1 MTMMIYYSRDP
12 ITDSCISLGSI
23 TPSNFKHNHLNKRE
37 GGRNVSVCTYMY
49 YSAIISTGLMS
60 CTNKSKGTMIYS
72 VLNSLQ
78 YKINRLFKE

>member
-37 GGRNVSVCTYMY
+37 GGRNVSVCVHTC
-49 YSAIISTGLMS
+49 IIAQSSQQAL
-60 CTNKSKGTMIYS
+60 CH
-72 VLNSLQ
+72 VLTRAKAQ
-78 YKINRLFKE
+78 